1 MSQVLY
7 LESFDGSASVTTA
20 KHPEFLRGFAE
31 GRKDA
36 ENSAHAQALEKMHQL
51 TDILDAAQF
60 TYAEARIEAINDLKT
75 VINVALSELLP
86 AVASI
91 GLAEKLKEL
100 VEEALMQEPSGIVT
114 VTVPQ
119 SFSSLCGQLGDEI
132 PLRIQDDAEEGTV
145 SIKVDQ
151 QETLYSLERP
161 LAATKTA
168 LDYLTLEPTRIAE
181 DG

>member
-7 LESFDGSASVTTA
+7 LESFDNSTSMTNE

-31 GRKDA
+31 GRKEA
-36 ENSAHAQALEKMHQL
+36 EDSAQVQVLEKMHQL
-51 TDILDAAQF
+51 TDILDAAKF
-60 TYAEARIEAINDLKT
+60 TYAEARIEALNDLKT
-75 VINVALSELLP
+75 VMNVALSELLP
-86 AVASI
+86 AVATI

-100 VEEALMQEPSGIVT
+100 VEEALTKEPSGIVT
-114 VTVPQ
+114 VAVPQ
-119 SFSSLCGQLGDEI
+119 SFASLCGQLGDEVS
-132 PLRIQDDAEEGTV
+132 LLIQDDAEDGTV
-145 SIKVDQ
+145 SIRVDQ

-168 LDYLTLEPTRIAE
+168 MDYLTMEPTRIAE